1 MFLQARPHHIMRQ
14 GGLQHIIIW
23 AMEAATNYNVKLHPE
38 VISDITRER
47 ERERESASLSLKRAH
62 MFHADYMRCTQS
74 MTPLRRDKG
83 FRIITT
89 WQNEL
94 VPISLFF
101 FCLQQPQC
109 AICQNFLKLSH
120 LAKQSLEQRLKSAG
134 IICTR
139 TKSKHALPRWS
150 VLLRKILHCMLEQ
163 ALELP

>member
-23 AMEAATNYNVKLHPE
+23 AMGAATYYNVKLHPE
-38 VISDITRER
+38 VISDITRERER

-109 AICQNFLKLSH
+109 AICLNSQSYLSH
-120 LAKQSLEQRLKSAG
+120 LAEYSLEK
-134 IICTR
+134 
-139 TKSKHALPRWS
+139 
-150 VLLRKILHCMLEQ
+150 
-163 ALELP
+163 